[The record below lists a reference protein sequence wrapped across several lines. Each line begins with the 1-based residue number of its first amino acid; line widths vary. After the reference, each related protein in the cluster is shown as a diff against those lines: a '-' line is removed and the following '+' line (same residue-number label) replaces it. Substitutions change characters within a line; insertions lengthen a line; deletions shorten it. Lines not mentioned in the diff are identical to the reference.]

1 MTNTMA
7 VVIAVSRREGHVT
20 FAISERTSCK
30 NLNGLTFAMVP
41 VDVRIRKRAPPS
53 PDPRFEDEPTTGPCF
68 WEHVAAEVRRRA
80 ASEARYL
87 LRVVDKIK
95 ARFNVGSMPGAMAGV
110 EGVQSARPVHILA
123 HQTFLTARIE
133 TKSVS
138 GTLPNLARS
147 KLHAR
152 MRRSGVGDLPF
163 AGCL

>member
-30 NLNGLTFAMVP
+30 NLNGLTFAMVSI
-41 VDVRIRKRAPPS
+41 DVRIRKRAPSS

-95 ARFNVGSMPGAMAGV
+95 VRFNAKCPGRSGGTRTPQPRV
-110 EGVQSARPVHILA
+110 WRPVP
-123 HQTFLTARIE
+123 
-133 TKSVS
+133 S
-138 GTLPNLARS
+138 P
-147 KLHAR
+147 
-152 MRRSGVGDLPF
+152 VGLQPYP
-163 AGCL
+163 AK